1 MGFFSLYRS
10 QVKKIKLFTG
20 LPRAALSLRAKRGN
34 RNDEKCFR
42 NMRKSIIK
50 IILFILLLNF
60 NAFLHAEFVDQS
72 TEAIE
77 DRIAPIGKVR
87 IGENPNQSLPSSK
100 PYVHLGKA
108 IFEEHCILC
117 HGSGIAG
124 APRFGDKPD
133 WKSRVKK
140 KLSLLLEH
148 VENGYG
154 AMPRKGTCLECSPED
169 LKTAIRYMVK
179 KST

>member
-1 MGFFSLYRS
+1 
-10 QVKKIKLFTG
+10 
-20 LPRAALSLRAKRGN
+20 
-34 RNDEKCFR
+34 
-42 NMRKSIIK
+42 MRKPIVK

-60 NAFLHAEFVDQS
+60 SAFLHAEFVDQS
-72 TEAIE
+72 IEAIE

-87 IGENPNQSLPSSK
+87 ISEIPKQTLLP
-100 PYVHLGKA
+100 PETHIIHLGKA

-117 HGSGIAG
+117 HGNGIAG

-133 WKSRVKK
+133 WKLRIKK

-154 AMPRKGTCLECSPED
+154 AMPRKGTCLECSPEN

-179 KST
+179 KSS